1 MLWWQPTDAEIWQL
15 KRQIIAT
22 VIVAVLVT
30 LALGVIIGRALAAP
44 ELTGSRVITLERA
57 DDGEIFAALSVVLD
71 LEFAPGWSAVLVHD
85 QTATWRP
92 EWEMIDRR
100 VEWDASLAWRP
111 APGWSVSL
119 GRRWRVGPPPDYGG
133 PWTYVQVWR
142 GF

>member
-1 MLWWQPTDAEIWQL
+1 MLWWQPTDAEIRQL

-92 EWEMIDRR
+92 EREMIDRR
-100 VEWDASLAWRP
+100 VEWDASLA
-111 APGWSVSL
+111 
-119 GRRWRVGPPPDYGG
+119 
-133 PWTYVQVWR
+133 
-142 GF
+142 